1 MILVLP
7 VLEHGIALP
16 ILCSPADFSHSYS
29 DFNFRDLPRLWFKVF
44 INIYF
49 LVAIVNG
56 ISCFIFLSPR
66 SLLVYKSAIVY
77 CIVILSYH
85 FNDSL
90 SNRFLV
96 EYVEFLTYKIVSCK
110 YESFYFSLSSFGNFS
125 FFSLITLANT
135 SNYASKNSESRHPA
149 FL

>member
-29 DFNFRDLPRLWFKVF
+29 DFNFRDLSRLWFKVF

-110 YESFYFSLSSFGNFS
+110 YEIFISLFPVLVTFLSF
-125 FFSLITLANT
+125 
-135 SNYASKNSESRHPA
+135 P
-149 FL
+149 